1 MDEVNETG
9 ILLCNFSGMIKNV
22 LPSLRQRAGS
32 QRICSR
38 QKSIRSGTAGLSWPG
53 VRALRMRFYAVFA
66 LTGRRRAAVCRGRLT
81 DRSAAGRHSGSD
93 TPERC
98 RPGQSVH

>member
-22 LPSLRQRAGS
+22 LPRLRQGAGS
-32 QRICSR
+32 QRNCSR

-53 VRALRMRFYAVFA
+53 VRALRMLFMLVLSPGSTVRGQNGHPAVH
-66 LTGRRRAAVCRGRLT
+66 R
-81 DRSAAGRHSGSD
+81 
-93 TPERC
+93 
-98 RPGQSVH
+98 